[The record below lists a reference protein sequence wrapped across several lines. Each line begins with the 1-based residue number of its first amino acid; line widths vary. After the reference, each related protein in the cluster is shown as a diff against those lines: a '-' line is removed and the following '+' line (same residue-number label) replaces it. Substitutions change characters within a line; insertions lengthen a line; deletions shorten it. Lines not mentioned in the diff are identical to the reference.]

1 LLHFFLAL
9 TVWSELIE
17 NGKGLKTVYDRPT
30 PEAEYNFSAEML
42 EAMINE
48 LSRLITKY
56 SASPWNTKITANK
69 VVALLT
75 EHRTLIQEELDD
87 LLAGR
92 RVLTEKDFLGP
103 KERERRRNLTYENKE
118 GATPTTDQEGE
129 KDYSRYFFAMDQKLL
144 EVRRID
150 TRKSLYKKRKEAQDA
165 AKNGTF

>member
-69 VVALLT
+69 VVTLLT

-103 KERERRRNLTYENKE
+103 KERERRRNLTSENKE

-144 EVRRID
+144 EVRRIE

>member
-1 LLHFFLAL
+1 MLHFFLAL
-9 TVWSELIE
+9 SVWSELIE
-17 NGKGLKTVYDRPT
+17 NGRGLKTVYDRPT

-69 VVALLT
+69 VVTLLT

-103 KERERRRNLTYENKE
+103 KERERRRNLTSENKE
-118 GATPTTDQEGE
+118 DQEGQ

-144 EVRRID
+144 EIRRIE

>member
-1 LLHFFLAL
+1 
-9 TVWSELIE
+9 
-17 NGKGLKTVYDRPT
+17 
-30 PEAEYNFSAEML
+30 ML

-69 VVALLT
+69 VVTLLT

-103 KERERRRNLTYENKE
+103 KERERRRNLTSDNKE
-118 GATPTTDQEGE
+118 DQEGQ

-144 EVRRID
+144 EIRRIE

>member
-9 TVWSELIE
+9 SVWSELIE
-17 NGKGLKTVYDRPT
+17 NGRGLKTVYDRPT

-69 VVALLT
+69 VVTLLT

-103 KERERRRNLTYENKE
+103 KERERRRNLTSENKE
-118 GATPTTDQEGE
+118 DQEGQ

-144 EVRRID
+144 EIRRIE